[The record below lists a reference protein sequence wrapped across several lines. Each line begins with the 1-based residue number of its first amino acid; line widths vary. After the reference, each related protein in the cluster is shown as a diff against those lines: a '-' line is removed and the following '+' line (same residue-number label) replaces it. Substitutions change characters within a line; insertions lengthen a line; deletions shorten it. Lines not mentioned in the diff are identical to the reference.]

1 VFTDRHYEIKLIL
14 MKEKITMSL
23 TQLILANAAVAMIIG
38 MSIVV
43 LAITALE
50 VHESGFN
57 KKALE
62 NLEPVYQLYA
72 FAVVAAIILL
82 H

>member
-1 VFTDRHYEIKLIL
+1 MF
-14 MKEKITMSL
+14 L
-23 TQLILANAAVAMIIG
+23 TQLILANAAIAMIIG

-43 LAITALE
+43 LVITALE

-62 NLEPVYQLYA
+62 NVEGVYQLYA

>member
-1 VFTDRHYEIKLIL
+1 MFLA
-14 MKEKITMSL
+14 
-23 TQLILANAAVAMIIG
+23 QLILANPAISMIIG

-50 VHESGFN
+50 VQESGFN

-62 NLEPVYQLYA
+62 NVEGVYQLYA
-72 FAVVAAIILL
+72 FAVVAAIIFL

>member
-1 VFTDRHYEIKLIL
+1 MF
-14 MKEKITMSL
+14 L
-23 TQLILANAAVAMIIG
+23 TQLILANKAVAMIIG

-43 LAITALE
+43 LAISAME

-62 NLEPVYQLYA
+62 NVEGVYQLYA
-72 FAVVAAIILL
+72 FAVVAAIIFL

>member
-1 VFTDRHYEIKLIL
+1 MF
-14 MKEKITMSL
+14 L

-57 KKALE
+57 KESVKAIAPTGIICSIVAL
-62 NLEPVYQLYA
+62 
-72 FAVVAAIILL
+72 VVLL
-82 H
+82 T

>member
-1 VFTDRHYEIKLIL
+1 MFLA
-14 MKEKITMSL
+14 
-23 TQLILANAAVAMIIG
+23 QLILANPAISMIIG
-38 MSIVV
+38 MSVVV
-43 LAITALE
+43 LTISAIE

-62 NLEPVYQLYA
+62 NVEGVYQLYA
-72 FAVVAAIILL
+72 IAYVLSLIIL

>member
-1 VFTDRHYEIKLIL
+1 MF
-14 MKEKITMSL
+14 L
-23 TQLILANAAVAMIIG
+23 TQLILTNAAVAMIIG

-50 VHESGFN
+50 VHENGFN

-62 NLEPVYQLYA
+62 NVEDVYQLYA
-72 FAVVAAIILL
+72 IACVLSLIIL

>member
-1 VFTDRHYEIKLIL
+1 MF
-14 MKEKITMSL
+14 L
-23 TQLILANAAVAMIIG
+23 TQLILANPAISMIIG

-50 VHESGFN
+50 VQESGFN

-62 NLEPVYQLYA
+62 NVEGVYQLYA
-72 FAVVAAIILL
+72 FAVIAAIILL

>member
-1 VFTDRHYEIKLIL
+1 MF
-14 MKEKITMSL
+14 L

-50 VHESGFN
+50 VHENGFN
-57 KKALE
+57 KESVKAIA
-62 NLEPVYQLYA
+62 PTGIICTI
-72 FAVVAAIILL
+72 VALIVLL
-82 H
+82 TN

>member
-1 VFTDRHYEIKLIL
+1 MFLA
-14 MKEKITMSL
+14 
-23 TQLILANAAVAMIIG
+23 QLILANPAISMIIG

-50 VHESGFN
+50 VNKSGFN

-62 NLEPVYQLYA
+62 NVEGVYQLYA

>member
-1 VFTDRHYEIKLIL
+1 MFLA
-14 MKEKITMSL
+14 
-23 TQLILANAAVAMIIG
+23 QLILANPAISMIIG

-62 NLEPVYQLYA
+62 NVEGVYQLYA
-72 FAVVAAIILL
+72 IACVLTLIIM

>member
-1 VFTDRHYEIKLIL
+1 MF
-14 MKEKITMSL
+14 L

-50 VHESGFN
+50 VHESGFK

-62 NLEPVYQLYA
+62 NLEGVYQLYA

>member
-1 VFTDRHYEIKLIL
+1 MF
-14 MKEKITMSL
+14 L

-38 MSIVV
+38 MSIIV

-57 KKALE
+57 NVAL
-62 NLEPVYQLYA
+62 
-72 FAVVAAIILL
+72 VVLL
-82 H
+82 T

>member
-1 VFTDRHYEIKLIL
+1 MFLA
-14 MKEKITMSL
+14 
-23 TQLILANAAVAMIIG
+23 QLILANKAVAIIIE

-50 VHESGFN
+50 VHESGFT

-62 NLEPVYQLYA
+62 NVEGVYQLYA
-72 FAVVAAIILL
+72 IACVLALIML

>member
-1 VFTDRHYEIKLIL
+1 MF
-14 MKEKITMSL
+14 L
-23 TQLILANAAVAMIIG
+23 TQLILANPAISMIIG

-62 NLEPVYQLYA
+62 KVEGVYQLYA
-72 FAVVAAIILL
+72 IACVLSLIML

>member
-1 VFTDRHYEIKLIL
+1 MFLA
-14 MKEKITMSL
+14 
-23 TQLILANAAVAMIIG
+23 QLILANPAISMIIG

-62 NLEPVYQLYA
+62 NLESVYQLYV
-72 FAVVAAIILL
+72 FADVAAIILL

>member
-1 VFTDRHYEIKLIL
+1 MF
-14 MKEKITMSL
+14 L

>member
-1 VFTDRHYEIKLIL
+1 MF
-14 MKEKITMSL
+14 L
-23 TQLILANAAVAMIIG
+23 TQLILAYPAISMIIG

-43 LAITALE
+43 LTISAIE

>member
-1 VFTDRHYEIKLIL
+1 MF
-14 MKEKITMSL
+14 L

-50 VHESGFN
+50 VQESGVN

-62 NLEPVYQLYA
+62 NLEGVYQLYA

>member
-1 VFTDRHYEIKLIL
+1 MFLA
-14 MKEKITMSL
+14 
-23 TQLILANAAVAMIIG
+23 QLILANPAISMIIG

-43 LAITALE
+43 LAITAIE
-50 VHESGFN
+50 VHKSGFN

-62 NLEPVYQLYA
+62 NVKCVYLFYA
-72 FAVVAAIILL
+72 FVVVAAIILL

>member
-1 VFTDRHYEIKLIL
+1 MF
-14 MKEKITMSL
+14 L

-62 NLEPVYQLYA
+62 NVEGIYQLYA

>member
-1 VFTDRHYEIKLIL
+1 MFLA
-14 MKEKITMSL
+14 
-23 TQLILANAAVAMIIG
+23 QLILANPAISMIIG

-43 LAITALE
+43 LAITSLE

-62 NLEPVYQLYA
+62 NVEGVYQLYA
-72 FAVVAAIILL
+72 FAVVAAIIFL

>member
-1 VFTDRHYEIKLIL
+1 MFLA
-14 MKEKITMSL
+14 
-23 TQLILANAAVAMIIG
+23 QLILANPAISMIIG

-62 NLEPVYQLYA
+62 NVEGVCQLYA
-72 FAVVAAIILL
+72 FAVIAAIILL

>member
-1 VFTDRHYEIKLIL
+1 MF
-14 MKEKITMSL
+14 L
-23 TQLILANAAVAMIIG
+23 TQLILANPAISMIIG

-50 VHESGFN
+50 VHENGFN

-62 NLEPVYQLYA
+62 NVEGVYQLYA

>member
-1 VFTDRHYEIKLIL
+1 MF
-14 MKEKITMSL
+14 L
-23 TQLILANAAVAMIIG
+23 TQLIPANAADAMIIG

-62 NLEPVYQLYA
+62 NIEVVYQIYA
-72 FAVVAAIILL
+72 IACVLSLIML

>member
-1 VFTDRHYEIKLIL
+1 MFLA
-14 MKEKITMSL
+14 
-23 TQLILANAAVAMIIG
+23 QLILANPAISMIIG
-38 MSIVV
+38 MSVVV
-43 LAITALE
+43 LTISAIE

-57 KKALE
+57 KKALK
-62 NLEPVYQLYA
+62 NLEGVYQLYA

>member
-1 VFTDRHYEIKLIL
+1 MF
-14 MKEKITMSL
+14 L
-23 TQLILANAAVAMIIG
+23 TQLIPANAADAMIIG

-57 KKALE
+57 KKTLE
-62 NLEPVYQLYA
+62 NIEVVYQIYA
-72 FAVVAAIILL
+72 IACVLSLIML

>member
-1 VFTDRHYEIKLIL
+1 MRTSNKMKTEA
-14 MKEKITMSL
+14 MKEKTMFL
-23 TQLILANAAVAMIIG
+23 AQLILANPAISMIIG

-43 LAITALE
+43 LAITAIE
-50 VHESGFN
+50 VHESGLN

-62 NLEPVYQLYA
+62 NVEPVYQLYA
-72 FAVVAAIILL
+72 VACVLALILL

>member
-1 VFTDRHYEIKLIL
+1 MFLA
-14 MKEKITMSL
+14 
-23 TQLILANAAVAMIIG
+23 QLILANPAISMIIG

-62 NLEPVYQLYA
+62 NLEGYTFLPLFFYTNKGVTCYSQHFTL
-72 FAVVAAIILL
+72 FLK
-82 H
+82 

>member
-1 VFTDRHYEIKLIL
+1 MFLA
-14 MKEKITMSL
+14 
-23 TQLILANAAVAMIIG
+23 QLILANPAVAMIIG
-38 MSIVV
+38 MSVVV
-43 LAITALE
+43 LTITALE

-62 NLEPVYQLYA
+62 NVEGVYQLYA

>member
-1 VFTDRHYEIKLIL
+1 
-14 MKEKITMSL
+14 MSL

>member
-1 VFTDRHYEIKLIL
+1 MFLA
-14 MKEKITMSL
+14 
-23 TQLILANAAVAMIIG
+23 QLILANPAISMIIG
-38 MSIVV
+38 MSVVV
-43 LAITALE
+43 LTISAIE
-50 VHESGFN
+50 VHESRFS

>member
-1 VFTDRHYEIKLIL
+1 MFLA
-14 MKEKITMSL
+14 
-23 TQLILANAAVAMIIG
+23 QLILANKAVAMIIG

-62 NLEPVYQLYA
+62 NVEGVYQLYA

>member
-1 VFTDRHYEIKLIL
+1 MF
-14 MKEKITMSL
+14 L
-23 TQLILANAAVAMIIG
+23 TQLIPANAADAMIIG

-62 NLEPVYQLYA
+62 NIEVVYQLYA
-72 FAVVAAIILL
+72 IACVLSLIML

>member
-1 VFTDRHYEIKLIL
+1 
-14 MKEKITMSL
+14 
-23 TQLILANAAVAMIIG
+23 MIIG

-62 NLEPVYQLYA
+62 NVEGVYQLYA
-72 FAVVAAIILL
+72 IACVLTLIML

>member
-1 VFTDRHYEIKLIL
+1 MF
-14 MKEKITMSL
+14 L

-50 VHESGFN
+50 VHENKFN

-62 NLEPVYQLYA
+62 NVEGVYQLYA
-72 FAVVAAIILL
+72 IACVLSLIML

>member
-1 VFTDRHYEIKLIL
+1 MFLA
-14 MKEKITMSL
+14 
-23 TQLILANAAVAMIIG
+23 QLILANPAISMIIR

-62 NLEPVYQLYA
+62 NV
-72 FAVVAAIILL
+72 
-82 H
+82 

>member
-1 VFTDRHYEIKLIL
+1 MFLA
-14 MKEKITMSL
+14 
-23 TQLILANAAVAMIIG
+23 QLILANPAISMIIG

-43 LAITALE
+43 LTITTLE

-57 KKALE
+57 KKALD
-62 NLEPVYQLYA
+62 NLEGVYQLYA
-72 FAVVAAIILL
+72 FAVIAALILL

>member
-1 VFTDRHYEIKLIL
+1 MFLA
-14 MKEKITMSL
+14 
-23 TQLILANAAVAMIIG
+23 QLILANPAISMIIG

-43 LAITALE
+43 LTITTLE
-50 VHESGFN
+50 AHESGFN

-62 NLEPVYQLYA
+62 NVEGVYQLYA
-72 FAVVAAIILL
+72 FAVVAALILL

>member
-1 VFTDRHYEIKLIL
+1 MF
-14 MKEKITMSL
+14 L
-23 TQLILANAAVAMIIG
+23 TQLILANPAISMIIG

-43 LAITALE
+43 LTISAIE
-50 VHESGFN
+50 VHESGFK

-62 NLEPVYQLYA
+62 NLEGVYQLYA
-72 FAVVAAIILL
+72 IACVLTLIIM